1 MAIMEKIKY
10 PVSIEANGPSPFLWR
25 HFSTELV
32 ICHLLLIKILF
43 RPNGDIIIDFFLC
56 IDFFV

>member
-32 ICHLLLIKILF
+32 ICHL
-43 RPNGDIIIDFFLC
+43 GDIIIDFFLC